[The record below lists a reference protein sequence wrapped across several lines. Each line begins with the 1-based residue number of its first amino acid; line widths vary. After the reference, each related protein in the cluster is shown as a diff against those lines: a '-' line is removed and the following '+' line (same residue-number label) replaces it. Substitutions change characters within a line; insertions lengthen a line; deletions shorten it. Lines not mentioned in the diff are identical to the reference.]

1 MLEQILAIVLQS
13 VLPFLIGGGGVWL
26 YYRNKFTEVLTELE
40 DKKVI
45 IKTIHDHADQIE
57 RENVKK
63 FAKEHNAKVAK
74 KQKETKTADKPKR
87 KYKKQSV

>member
-1 MLEQILAIVLQS
+1 MLEILISAISGILVGCTS
-13 VLPFLIGGGGVWL
+13 VWL
-26 YYRNKFTEVLTELE
+26 YYRDKFTEVLDELE

-63 FAKEHNAKVAK
+63 FAKEHNEKVAK
-74 KQKETKTADKPKR
+74 SSKKEKTEEKPKR

>member
-1 MLEQILAIVLQS
+1 MSEQILAIVLQS
-13 VLPFLIGGGGVWL
+13 VLPFLVGGAGVWL

-45 IKTIHDHADQIE
+45 IKTIHEHADEIE
-57 RENVKK
+57 RQNVKK
-63 FAKEHNAKVAK
+63 MAKEHNAKVAK
-74 KQKETKTADKPKR
+74 AKKTEKPADKPKR

>member
-1 MLEQILAIVLQS
+1 MLELLLIAFAGVIL
-13 VLPFLIGGGGVWL
+13 GGVSIWL
-26 YYRNKFTEVLTELE
+26 YYRNKFTSVLTELE

-45 IKTIHDHADQIE
+45 IKTIYDHTDQIE

-74 KQKETKTADKPKR
+74 KEKTVTKKPR
-87 KYKKQSV
+87 KNAAKK